1 MSQEAGQ
8 IQRPGEADRMCVL
21 GTDSQLRT
29 VTMSRGTWDP
39 PLTDMHFLFLTKG
52 KGTDPKGRKGVW
64 KQTSSD
70 PERSKRKQEA
80 SRIWNLGSS
89 EDQRRVSQAG
99 ENVILIFFL
108 GYAHT
113 REKFPDQG
121 SNLHHSRDL
130 RRGTDDTESLTC

>member
-8 IQRPGEADRMCVL
+8 IRRQGEADRMCVL

-39 PLTDMHFLFLTKG
+39 PLTDTHFLFLTKG

-70 PERSKRKQEA
+70 PERSKRNEKQAEFG
-80 SRIWNLGSS
+80 IWGH
-89 EDQRRVSQAG
+89 QK
-99 ENVILIFFL
+99 
-108 GYAHT
+108 T
-113 REKFPDQG
+113 RDGFHKQVKM
-121 SNLHHSRDL
+121 
-130 RRGTDDTESLTC
+130 